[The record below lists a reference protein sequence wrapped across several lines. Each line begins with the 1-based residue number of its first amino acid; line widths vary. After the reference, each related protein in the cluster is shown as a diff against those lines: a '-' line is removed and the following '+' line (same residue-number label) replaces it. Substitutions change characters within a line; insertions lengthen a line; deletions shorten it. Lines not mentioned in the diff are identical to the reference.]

1 MLVIDVEVLVVLD
14 GVVRPSPSRCLAV
27 LITRGVVDVDTRVMG
42 VKPSTIITEGGW
54 PDRFFASVECIVA
67 SFWKS
72 LSSTSE
78 KQQLDMA
85 RVFGA

>member
-1 MLVIDVEVLVVLD
+1 MLSIDVEVLVVLD
-14 GVVRPSPSRCLAV
+14 VAARPSRCLAV